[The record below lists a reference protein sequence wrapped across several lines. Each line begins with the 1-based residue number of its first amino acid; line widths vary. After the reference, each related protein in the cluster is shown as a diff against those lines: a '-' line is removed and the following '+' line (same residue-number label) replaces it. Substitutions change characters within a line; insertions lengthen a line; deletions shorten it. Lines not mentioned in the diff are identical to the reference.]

1 MAEENK
7 KLKILPKYD
16 FVFKKIFGI
25 RGRKDSEEFLKDFL
39 SSIIEEKIEKVE
51 IEKDVHLEK
60 MYEDNKEGIL
70 DVRATLNDNEE
81 IDIEIQL
88 DNKYNMVKRTL
99 YYWAGLYYEG
109 LEKGQNYLEN
119 RKVVVISILDY
130 NIFPR
135 GKYHEKAY
143 ITMEG
148 SNERLLEDL
157 ELHYIQLKKSNS
169 TDTKL
174 GQWLEFL
181 KYEDKRGLESA
192 MEKNKVIKKANER
205 LEYLT
210 GDDEVKRLAVLR
222 DRNDK
227 SLNTHIAGE
236 RMKAKA
242 EGIEQGKAEGIKEGE
257 KKGREETNKEVAQK
271 MKESGMSK
279 EDILKILDITEE
291 KLEEYLK

>member
-130 NIFPR
+130 NIFPK